1 MNIKIII
8 AGIIGLPIILYVLSK
23 GAMEYKARSFMDQE
37 IASSSSNGV
46 LTYKDLETDVR
57 GQTKYNEISMKPNG
71 VESSITIDQVV
82 ISGPGPI
89 AFVTGGN
96 ISGTDIPK
104 DLHIFIDNL
113 HIPLD
118 DDLIAK
124 YKTENPSSSKKKVDG
139 CSAYDFLTNSKI
151 IKETGI
157 NDYSINAVFKYKFNT
172 SSDTLFAELDIDI
185 AKIGRLQ
192 FSLDLES
199 VKPDV
204 LSKLF
209 RAGDYGGLTQVMP
222 ALASTDL
229 SFNTNKLF
237 ATKYKAICAEKRK
250 MTVSEYEQYLH
261 LDNQLLLAQLG
272 VTLGYG
278 LKRTLKKYIKDWGEI
293 RISIRPDTAYPFE
306 KLAAKIMEKKVNLAS
321 EINLDFSLN
330 NDILTNL
337 NYTYKRPTRKDI
349 KDLKDAQASLGET
362 DKKPII
368 RYENKLVEIPKSEI
382 IQHKNE
388 FMHLTVSQS
397 RTGRLKILKGYYVEK
412 IDQYIHLKVR
422 VRGSGTIK
430 IPTRLSQIKKVQ
442 IYKKM
447 VVKN

>member
-23 GAMEYKARSFMDQE
+23 GTMEYKAKSFMDKE
-37 IASSSSNGV
+37 IASSAPNFILS
-46 LTYKDLETDVR
+46 YKDLETDVR
-57 GQTKYNEISMKPNG
+57 GQTKFNEISMKPSD
-71 VESSITIDQVV
+71 VDSSITIDQIVV
-82 ISGPGPI
+82 SGPGPI

-104 DLHIFIDNL
+104 DLHLFIDNL

-118 DDLIAK
+118 EDLMAK
-124 YKTENPSSSKKKVDG
+124 FKSASGDSSKKKADG

-151 IKETGI
+151 VKETGI
-157 NDYSINAVFKYKFNT
+157 NDYAINAEFKYRFNT
-172 SSDTLFAELDIDI
+172 NSDTLFAELDVDI

-204 LSKLF
+204 LSKLLQ
-209 RAGDYGGLTQVMP
+209 AGDYGALMKVLP

-229 SFNTNKLF
+229 SYNINKLF
-237 ATKYKAICAEKRK
+237 ATKYKTICAEKRK
-250 MTVSEYEQYLH
+250 MTVPEYDQYLH

-272 VTLGYG
+272 ITLGYG
-278 LKRTLKKYIKDWGEI
+278 LKRTLKKYIQNWGEI
-293 RISIRPDTAYPFE
+293 RLSIRPDTAYPFD
-306 KLAAKIMEKKVNLAS
+306 KLVAKIMEKKVNLAS

-330 NDILTNL
+330 NDILTDL
-337 NYTYKRPTRKDI
+337 HYTYKQPTRKDI
-349 KDLKDAQASLGET
+349 KKLKDAQANLTEK
-362 DKKPII
+362 DKKPVI

-382 IQHKNE
+382 TQHRNE
-388 FMHLTVSQS
+388 FMHLTVRQS
-397 RTGRLKILKGYYVEK
+397 RTGNLKTLKGHYVEK

-430 IPTRLSQIKKVQ
+430 IPTRLSQIKKVE

-447 VVKN
+447 VIKN